1 MKKTIFD
8 PRYEKLTAFL
18 KQERRAKGFTM
29 REISQKLG
37 CSYSFIGKYERN
49 EVRLDVLQYF
59 EICLILKIDPTEGL
73 KNLVLRNKNKSSE
86 PS

>member
-1 MKKTIFD
+1 MRAMKKTIFN

-18 KQERRAKGFTM
+18 KQERRAKGITM
-29 REISQKLG
+29 RDLAQELE

-59 EICLILKIDPTEGL
+59 EICSILQIDPADGL
-73 KNLVLRNKNKSSE
+73 KLLNLA
-86 PS
+86 